1 MKIQSV
7 HIRNYRKLKNCHI
20 DFGEKETVFVG
31 ANNSGKTSAISAIV
45 WFLKNTDRFTLKEF
59 TATNWASINKIGD
72 KWLEHD
78 SVDEALLS
86 SHQWDN
92 IVPSMDVWIN
102 VEDGEQYR
110 VNHLIPSLSS
120 WDGKKVGVRGQYE
133 PKDVTKLYTVYK
145 EAKMKAKTLEGTEE
159 WKKAGSPELYPKNL
173 CDFLGKGS
181 NLREYFDVK
190 YYIID
195 PALDPDNE
203 DEVQIT
209 PDNEIGN
216 NPLDG
221 LIKVDTILASRD
233 FSDPEGQTDSDI
245 DTLSKQ
251 FQQYYKSS
259 DQEDEELTC
268 EGLKLLGDIVT
279 ANKTYDE
286 KLKKTFEVPVGELRN
301 INYPGFQ
308 NPEIKI
314 RSKIQIE
321 EAIKHDSAV
330 QFSIQGIE
338 ELVLPEKYNGLGYR
352 NLISI
357 YLKLIDFREKWLKA
371 LTDGENIEPIHIV
384 FVEEPEAHLHA
395 QAQQVF
401 VKKAFEALC
410 NNELIKKHPWL
421 KTQLV
426 LSTHS
431 NHVVNELDLN
441 CMRYF
446 KRVIDGN
453 DNKIPI
459 SKVVNLSSTFGKNE
473 EETKQFVTRYIRLTH
488 CDIFFSDA
496 VVLVEGPAE
505 KILVPSFLVKA
516 GLDSYYISV
525 IEVNGRHAHS
535 FRKLIEKIGIAT
547 LIVTDIDATET
558 KVGEDGKERHPS
570 VLTAKGKGYKT
581 GNPSIKSWLSG
592 KEQIDDLLVLDGKE
606 KLVNNVRIAFQ
617 TPVNVKWDKN
627 KDDLTEVCPYTF
639 EDALIFTNLELFRQE
654 GLKKMGAITT
664 IANLLRH
671 SDSANELQNKIFE
684 KLESKS
690 GFQKADFA
698 ISLLYKDDFANLI
711 APVYIQEG
719 LEWMKSYLD
728 SNGNKNG
735 E

>member
-20 DFGEKETVFVG
+20 EFGEKKTVLVG

-45 WFLKNTDRFTLKEF
+45 WFLKNTERFTLKEF
-59 TATNWASINKIGD
+59 TATNWTLINTIGE
-72 KWLEHD
+72 KWLEKD
-78 SVDEALLS
+78 SVDDTLLS

-102 VEDGEQYR
+102 VENGEQYR
-110 VNHLIPSLSS
+110 VNHLIPSLNT
-120 WDGKKVGVRGQYE
+120 WDGKKVGVRGQYV
-133 PKDVTKLYTVYK
+133 PKDVTKLYTAYK
-145 EAKMKAKTLEGTEE
+145 EAKTKAKSLETTEE
-159 WKKAGSPELYPKNL
+159 WKKADSPELYPKNL

-195 PALDPDNE
+195 PALDPEDE
-203 DEVQIT
+203 DEVQTT
-209 PDNEIGN
+209 PDNELGN
-216 NPLDG
+216 NPLEG

-259 DQEDEELTC
+259 GQDDEELTC
-268 EGLKLLGDIVT
+268 EGLKLLGGIVT

-286 KLKKTFEVPVGELRN
+286 KLRKTFEIPVGELKS

-314 RSKIQIE
+314 RSKVQVE
-321 EAIKHDSAV
+321 ESIKHDSAV
-330 QFSIQGIE
+330 QFAIQGME

-357 YLKLIDFREKWLKA
+357 YLKLIDFREKWLKE
-371 LTDGENIEPIHIV
+371 LSEGKNIEPIHIV
-384 FVEEPEAHLHA
+384 FIEEPEAHLHA

-410 NNELIKKHPWL
+410 NNKLIKENPWL
-421 KTQLV
+421 STQLI

-446 KRVIDGN
+446 KRVIDAGE
-453 DNKIPI
+453 KIPI
-459 SKVVNLSSTFGKNE
+459 SKVVNLSSTFGTDD
-473 EETKQFVTRYIRLTH
+473 ETKQFVTRYIRLTH

-496 VVLVEGPAE
+496 VILVEGPAE
-505 KILVPSFLVKA
+505 KILVPSFLAKA

-547 LIVTDIDATET
+547 LIVTDIDTTET
-558 KVGEDGKERHPS
+558 KVGENGKERHTS
-570 VLTAKGKGYKT
+570 VITAKGNGYKT
-581 GNPSIKSWLSG
+581 SNTTIKSWLSG
-592 KEQIDDLLVLDGKE
+592 KEQIDDLLALNEKE
-606 KLVNNVRIAFQ
+606 KIVDNVRIAFQ
-617 TPVNVKWDKN
+617 TPVSVKWKEDKN
-627 KDDLTEVCPYTF
+627 DLTEICPYTF
-639 EDALIFTNLELFRQE
+639 EDALIFTNLELFRQKE
-654 GLKKMGAITT
+654 LNKMGAVTT
-664 IANLLRH
+664 IANLLKK
-671 SDSANELQNKIFE
+671 SNSANELQQKIFE

-698 ISLLYKDDFANLI
+698 VSLLYKDDFCDLVAHS
-711 APVYIQEG
+711 YIKEG
-719 LEWMKSYLD
+719 LNWMKSYLD
-728 SNGNKNG
+728 ANENKN
-735 E
+735 EK

>member
-20 DFGEKETVFVG
+20 DFGEKKTVLVG

-45 WFLKNTDRFTLKEF
+45 WFLKNTERFTLKEF
-59 TATNWASINKIGD
+59 TATNWTLINTIGE
-72 KWLEHD
+72 KWLEKD
-78 SVDEALLS
+78 SVDDALLS

-102 VEDGEQYR
+102 VENGEQYR
-110 VNHLIPSLSS
+110 VNHLIPSLST
-120 WDGKKVGVRGQYE
+120 WEGKKVGVRGQYV
-133 PKDVTKLYTVYK
+133 PKDATKLYTAYK
-145 EAKMKAKTLEGTEE
+145 EAKTKAKSLEATEE
-159 WKKAGSPELYPKNL
+159 WKKADSPELYPQNL

-195 PALDPDNE
+195 PALDPDDE
-203 DEVQIT
+203 DEVQTT
-209 PDNEIGN
+209 PDNELGN

-233 FSDPEGQTDSDI
+233 FSDPEGQRDSDI

-259 DQEDEELTC
+259 GQDDEELTC
-268 EGLKLLGDIVT
+268 EGLKLLGGIVT

-286 KLKKTFEVPVGELRN
+286 KLRKTFEVPVGELKS

-314 RSKIQIE
+314 RSKVQIE
-321 EAIKHDSAV
+321 ESIKHDSAV
-330 QFSIQGIE
+330 QFAIQGME

-357 YLKLIDFREKWLKA
+357 YLKLIDFREKWLKE
-371 LTDGENIEPIHIV
+371 LSEGKNIEPIHIV
-384 FVEEPEAHLHA
+384 FIEEPEAHLHA

-410 NNELIKKHPWL
+410 NNKLIKENPWL
-421 KTQLV
+421 STQLV

-446 KRVIDGN
+446 KRVVDAGE
-453 DNKIPI
+453 KIPI
-459 SKVVNLSSTFGKNE
+459 SKVVNLSSTFGTDD
-473 EETKQFVTRYIRLTH
+473 ETKQFVTRYIRLTH

-496 VVLVEGPAE
+496 VILVEGPAE
-505 KILVPSFLVKA
+505 KVLVPSFLAKA

-558 KVGEDGKERHPS
+558 KVGENGKERHTS
-570 VLTAKGKGYKT
+570 VITAKGNGYKT
-581 GNPSIKSWLSG
+581 GNTSVKSWLPG
-592 KEQIDDLLVLDGKE
+592 KEQIDDLLALDEKE
-606 KLVNNVRIAFQ
+606 KIIDNVRIAFQ
-617 TPVNVKWDKN
+617 TPISVKWKEDKN
-627 KDDLTEVCPYTF
+627 DLTEICPYTF
-639 EDALIFTNLELFRQE
+639 EDALIFTNLELFRQKK
-654 GLKKMGAITT
+654 LNKMGAVTT
-664 IANLLRH
+664 IANLLKK
-671 SDSANELQNKIFE
+671 SNSANELQQKIFE
-684 KLESKS
+684 KLENKS

-698 ISLLYKDDFANLI
+698 VSLLYKDDFCDLV
-711 APVYIQEG
+711 APSYIKEG
-719 LEWMKSYLD
+719 LNWMKSYLD
-728 SNGNKNG
+728 AKSIQK
-735 E
+735 

>member
-20 DFGEKETVFVG
+20 DFGEKKTVLVG

-45 WFLKNTDRFTLKEF
+45 WFLKNTERFTLKEF
-59 TATNWASINKIGD
+59 TVTNWALINTIGE
-72 KWLEHD
+72 KWLEKD
-78 SVDEALLS
+78 SVDDALLS

-102 VEDGEQYR
+102 VENGEQYR
-110 VNHLIPSLSS
+110 VNHLIPSLST
-120 WDGKKVGVRGQYE
+120 WDGKKVGVRGQYV
-133 PKDVTKLYTVYK
+133 PKDVTKLYTAYK
-145 EAKMKAKTLEGTEE
+145 EAKTKARSLEATEE
-159 WKKAGSPELYPKNL
+159 WKEADSPELYPKNL

-195 PALDPDNE
+195 PALDPDDE
-203 DEVQIT
+203 DEVQTT
-209 PDNEIGN
+209 PDNELGY

-233 FSDPEGQTDSDI
+233 FSDPEGQTDSEI

-259 DQEDEELTC
+259 GQEDEELTC
-268 EGLKLLGDIVT
+268 EGLKLLGGIVT

-286 KLKKTFEVPVGELRN
+286 KLTKTFEVPVGELKN

-321 EAIKHDSAV
+321 ESIKHDSAV
-330 QFSIQGIE
+330 QFAIQGME

-357 YLKLIDFREKWLKA
+357 YLKLIDFREKWLKE
-371 LTDGENIEPIHIV
+371 LSEGKNIEPIHLV

-410 NNELIKKHPWL
+410 NNKLIEENPWL
-421 KTQLV
+421 STQLV

-446 KRVIDGN
+446 KRVIDVGE
-453 DNKIPI
+453 KIPV
-459 SKVVNLSSTFGKNE
+459 SKVVNLSSTFGTDD
-473 EETKQFVTRYIRLTH
+473 ETKQFVTRYIRLTH

-535 FRKLIEKIGIAT
+535 FRKLIEKIGIAA
-547 LIVTDIDATET
+547 LIVTDIDATDT
-558 KVGEDGKERHPS
+558 KVGEDGKEIHPS
-570 VLTAKGKGYKT
+570 VITAKGNGYKT

-592 KEQIDDLLVLDGKE
+592 KEQIDDLLALDEKE

-627 KDDLTEVCPYTF
+627 KDELTEVCPYTF
-639 EDALIFTNLELFRQE
+639 EDALIFTNLELFRRE

-664 IANLLRH
+664 IANLLKH
-671 SDSANELQNKIFE
+671 SNSANELQNKIFK

-698 ISLLYKDDFANLI
+698 ISLLYKDDFVDLV

-728 SNGNKNG
+728 SNGNRNG

>member
-20 DFGEKETVFVG
+20 DFGEKKTVLVG

-45 WFLKNTDRFTLKEF
+45 WFLKNTERFTLKEF
-59 TATNWASINKIGD
+59 TVTNWALINTIGE
-72 KWLEHD
+72 KWLEKD
-78 SVDEALLS
+78 SVDDALLS

-102 VEDGEQYR
+102 VENGEQYR
-110 VNHLIPSLSS
+110 VNHLIPSLST
-120 WDGKKVGVRGQYE
+120 WDGKKVGVRGQYV
-133 PKDVTKLYTVYK
+133 PKDVTKLYTAYK
-145 EAKMKAKTLEGTEE
+145 EAKTKARSLEATEE
-159 WKKAGSPELYPKNL
+159 WKEADSPELYPQNL

-195 PALDPDNE
+195 PALDPDDE
-203 DEVQIT
+203 DEMQTT
-209 PDNEIGN
+209 PDNELGY

-233 FSDPEGQTDSDI
+233 FSDPEGQTDSEI

-259 DQEDEELTC
+259 GQEDEELTC
-268 EGLKLLGDIVT
+268 EGLKLLGGIVT

-286 KLKKTFEVPVGELRN
+286 KLRKTFEVPVGELKN

-321 EAIKHDSAV
+321 ESIKHDSAV
-330 QFSIQGIE
+330 QFAIQGME

-357 YLKLIDFREKWLKA
+357 YLKLIDFREKWLKE
-371 LTDGENIEPIHIV
+371 LSEGKNIEPIHLV

-410 NNELIKKHPWL
+410 NNKLIEENPWL
-421 KTQLV
+421 STQLV

-446 KRVIDGN
+446 KRVIDVGE
-453 DNKIPI
+453 KIPV
-459 SKVVNLSSTFGKNE
+459 SKVVNLSSTFGTDD
-473 EETKQFVTRYIRLTH
+473 ETKQFVTRYIRLTH

-535 FRKLIEKIGIAT
+535 FRKLIEKIGIAA
-547 LIVTDIDATET
+547 LIVTDIDATDT
-558 KVGEDGKERHPS
+558 KVGEDGKEIHPS
-570 VLTAKGKGYKT
+570 VITAKGNGYKT

-592 KEQIDDLLVLDGKE
+592 KEQIDDLLALDEKE

-627 KDDLTEVCPYTF
+627 KDELTEVCPYTF
-639 EDALIFTNLELFRQE
+639 EDALIFTNLELFRRE

-664 IANLLRH
+664 IANLLKH
-671 SDSANELQNKIFE
+671 SNSANELQNKIFK

-698 ISLLYKDDFANLI
+698 ISLLYKDDFVDLV

-728 SNGNKNG
+728 SNGNRNG